1 MNGALK
7 IFLAHNPEDREVYYG
22 RALAH
27 LKALGEVSFNPLDRD
42 LKTSEFIEAAKG
54 CQIIV
59 SHRSPPAEAALFD
72 RCRNSWP
79 ISAARSTCARSTSRR
94 PRATACC
101 RQRRDFLHRR
111 HRRDGA
117 GPDAGGLP

>member
-27 LKALGEVSFNPLDRD
+27 LKALGEVRFNPLDRD
-42 LKTSEFIEAAKG
+42 LKTPEFIEAAKG

-72 RCRNSWP
+72 
-79 ISAARSTCARSTSRR
+79 
-94 PRATACC
+94 
-101 RQRRDFLHRR
+101 
-111 HRRDGA
+111 
-117 GPDAGGLP
+117 GLPDLMA